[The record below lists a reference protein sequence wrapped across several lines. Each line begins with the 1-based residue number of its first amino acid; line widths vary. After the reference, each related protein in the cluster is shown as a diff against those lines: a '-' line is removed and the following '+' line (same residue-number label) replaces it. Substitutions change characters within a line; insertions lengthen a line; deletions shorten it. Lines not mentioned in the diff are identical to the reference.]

1 MQYMGGQA
9 VLDGVMMRGAD
20 TWAVA
25 VRLPDG
31 SIVSSVQPVASWSQR
46 YREIPVVRGVAALG
60 ESLALGYRALAW
72 SADRQLAA
80 VDPSADVS
88 TDANEALSSRAVR
101 ATMLTAMAFF
111 TVVFL
116 VAPALAGRSLAHRLP
131 LPFPVAEAIV
141 RLGFFLGYLLLIGR
155 VRDIR
160 RVFEYHG
167 AEHKAIAAY
176 ENGVV
181 VAPAEAQRFTTAHLR
196 CGTNF
201 LLTVMVVAIVC
212 YSAVPTTNLLVVVAS
227 RVVLLPVVA
236 GLSYEAIRF
245 AADNQQRRWVRGLM
259 RPGLALQRLTTRTP
273 SLDQIEV
280 AIVALRA
287 CMTDDQRAE
296 VDARLAA

>member
-1 MQYMGGQA
+1 
-9 VLDGVMMRGAD
+9 MMRGAD

-80 VDPSADVS
+80 VDPSANVP

-176 ENGVV
+176 ERGVPLT
-181 VAPAEAQRFTTAHLR
+181 PARPRGAGRAGRPSRAGSPWCRPRPTRHRPAGARPWDRRRGRGDRCAQRWTDHPR
-196 CGTNF
+196 
-201 LLTVMVVAIVC
+201 
-212 YSAVPTTNLLVVVAS
+212 PHQS
-227 RVVLLPVVA
+227 RA
-236 GLSYEAIRF
+236 GSGAIR
-245 AADNQQRRWVRGLM
+245 V
-259 RPGLALQRLTTRTP
+259 
-273 SLDQIEV
+273 
-280 AIVALRA
+280 
-287 CMTDDQRAE
+287 
-296 VDARLAA
+296 